1 MPLVLNTS
9 FNLAGSPI
17 VETPLD
23 AMRCFLDAP
32 ADLSLIYL
40 QGRLL
45 RRRAFPAPCA
55 ASCPQQ
61 EPSFVSRCMADAL
74 GEPRRVE
81 VLVEGRWLQLTDA
94 LELEVLERCSGAVS
108 VAEIAAEIDEIAG
121 GGARTAEPPAV
132 ELPAHCGISTASC
145 GST

>member
-1 MPLVLNTS
+1 MLNTS

-23 AMRCFLDAP
+23 AVRCFLDAP
-32 ADLSLIYL
+32 ADLSLLYL

-74 GEPRRVE
+74 AEPRRVE

-94 LELEVLERCSGAVS
+94 LELEVLERCSGDIS
-108 VAEIAAEIDEIAG
+108 VAEIAGQIASEADEDEEAML
-121 GGARTAEPPAV
+121 EAV
-132 ELPAHCGISTASC
+132 EARLRHLYELRLVSMG
-145 GST
+145 